1 MLRWMMKKSLAA
13 LGCMLFILVSQ
24 PLFADDS
31 AYSTDNKFNE
41 ILKICTTKKKTLSVC
56 ECVVKNLGIK
66 QRNGMFTENQLS
78 DAVKAAQGAADAPDY
93 MADLMAG
100 LEYHCLENSNYR
112 D

>member
-1 MLRWMMKKSLAA
+1 MLLWNMKKSFLAI
-13 LGCMLFILVSQ
+13 GCMLFIVVSQ
-24 PLFADDS
+24 SLFADDTANS
-31 AYSTDNKFNE
+31 ADNKFNE

-66 QRNGMFTENQLS
+66 QRNGMFGENQLS

-100 LEYHCLENSNYR
+100 LEYHCLENSNYSE
-112 D
+112 